1 MKHSLT
7 VAFVALLA
15 AWAQPEYAHA
25 ADESLAVYVQ
35 GMGGSQSNNSG
46 VSLGGFGVQAGLQVL
61 FLEAY
66 VSQTSFGADTSVT
79 RAVAGTVFDVNFGPW
94 ELSLHL
100 GVGAI
105 AGSGDA
111 LLGPGTSGDQS
122 GAVARVG
129 LGLERD
135 LGAFFAAGASLE
147 SETYSVKSAS
157 GDDRWSG
164 GSSVFLSGHLKF
176 ELGI

>member
-15 AWAQPEYAHA
+15 AWAKPKHARA

-35 GMGGSQSNNSG
+35 GMGGSQSTNDGRSSG
-46 VSLGGFGVQAGLQVL
+46 ALGVQAGVQALS
-61 FLEAY
+61 LEAY
-66 VSQTSFGADTSVT
+66 ASRTAFGGGEGVT
-79 RAVAGTVFDVNFGPW
+79 RAVAGTVFDVNLGKW

-100 GVGAI
+100 GVGGI
-105 AGSGDA
+105 AGSGEA
-111 LLGPGTSGDQS
+111 LLGPQAPGNQS
-122 GAVARVG
+122 GGVARIG

-135 LGAFFAAGASLE
+135 LGTFLALGASVQ
-147 SETYSVKSAS
+147 SEAFTVKATS
-157 GDDRWSG
+157 GDDEWSQ